1 LVIVE
6 WQASESI
13 MESTDATS
21 DHQRAED
28 ALRLN
33 ELRIEALLELNE
45 MADRPMQIII
55 DFSLEKAIELTRSK
69 AGYLAFLNEEETLL
83 TLHGWPKTGM
93 DQSAVEVAPQPYRL
107 AEMDRWAEA
116 VRRRGP
122 AITDHDAAHG
132 NLSPVRYMDV
142 PVFDG
147 DRIVAVAG
155 VGNKETPYD
164 ENDVRQLVLLT
175 TGTWRLVQRKQGEDQ
190 LRAAAEALCR
200 SEAYLAQAQRL
211 THTGTWV
218 DDGRMRPVYW
228 SEEHYRIFG
237 LDPQRGL
244 PSREGAL
251 ERIHPDDRDNVKQ
264 AFERAV
270 TYRVDSE
277 AEYRLVHSDGTVRYA
292 HSIGRPVLDSSGNLV
307 EIVGTTV
314 DVTERKRSAEALAL
328 TSFALNN
335 AHDAA
340 ALLNEHGRVLYVN
353 DEACRQSGYTR
364 DELLAMHVWDVNP
377 DFSPETWFDHWQTLK
392 TRQSV
397 TFESCHRSKDG
408 RSFPVE
414 ISARYVE
421 YEGAAFN
428 VAIVRDIT
436 ERKRA
441 EEALRRSEAYLA
453 EAQRLTHT
461 GSWATDPSTGPLYWS
476 EELYR
481 IFGLDPQEGI
491 PTRSRALER
500 IHPEDRD
507 KFIEAFNRGIREKID
522 VELDYRIVLPDAT
535 IKFVHGIGR
544 PVYNADGDLVE
555 IVGTTVD
562 NTERKR
568 AEGALRR
575 SEAYLSE
582 AQRLTHTGS
591 WADNG
596 DPVYWSE
603 EHYRIF
609 ALDPHQGLP
618 TREQVAERIHPDDRE
633 TVIRAF
639 QKVRLGNTDGEAFY
653 RIVLPDGTLKYAH
666 GIGHPVFDADGNFV
680 EMVGTTIDITE
691 RKRAEDER
699 ARLYQL
705 EADLAHINRV
715 SMMGELAA
723 SIAHE
728 VNQPLSGVVSNG
740 SACLRW
746 LAGDTPNLDEAREA
760 TRRIVRDGK
769 RAAEIIA
776 RIRALT
782 KRTTEHREKLNLN
795 ETIRE
800 ILLLVGDEAKKKSMN
815 IGTSFAEGLFPVVGD
830 RVQLQ
835 QVILNLVMNGMEAM
849 NTVTDR
855 PRELV
860 ITTRNADEGQ
870 VEVTIQDSGIG
881 LDPDQSARI
890 YDAFYTTKPTGMG
903 MGLSISRSI
912 LQAHGGRLWATAN
925 DGLGTTFH
933 FSLPKQQEEGNGEH
947 TRV

>member
-1 LVIVE
+1 MHTPDDITERNRVQE
-6 WQASESI
+6 
-13 MESTDATS
+13 T
-21 DHQRAED
+21 
-28 ALRLN
+28 LRLN
-33 ELRIEALLELNE
+33 ELRVQALLELNE
-45 MADRPMQIII
+45 MADQPMQMII
-55 DFSLEKAIELTRSK
+55 DFALERAIELTRSK
-69 AGYLAFLNEEETLL
+69 TGYLAFLNADETLL
-83 TLHGWPKTGM
+83 TMNWWPKAATGKC
-93 DQSAVEVAPQPYRL
+93 A
-107 AEMDRWAEA
+107 AEA
-116 VRRRGP
+116 AAPLYPVVETVRWQEAVCRRGP
-122 AITDHDAAHG
+122 VIANEEAPAGSFETGSAGDPGSWRH
-132 NLSPVRYMDV
+132 VDV

-147 DRIVAVAG
+147 ESIVAVAG
-155 VGNKETPYD
+155 VGSKETSYD
-164 ENDVRQLVLLT
+164 ENDVRQLMLLT
-175 TGTWRLVQRKQGEDQ
+175 TGTWRLVQRKQGEDR
-190 LRAAAEALCR
+190 LRATAEALRR

-211 THTGTWV
+211 THTGSWV
-218 DDGRMRPVYW
+218 DDGTMRPVYW
-228 SEEHYRIFG
+228 SDEHYRIFG
-237 LDPQRGL
+237 FDPQQAL
-244 PSREGAL
+244 PTREGAL
-251 ERIHPDDRDNVKQ
+251 ERIHADDRDKVRQ
-264 AFERAV
+264 AFERTV
-270 TYRVDSE
+270 SHRVDSE
-277 AEYRLVHSDGTVRYA
+277 AEYRLVHPDGTIRYA
-292 HSIGRPVLDSSGNLV
+292 HSIGHPVLDGNGNLV

-314 DVTERKRSAEALAL
+314 DVTERRRNAEALAL

-340 ALLNEHGRVLYVN
+340 ALLDEYGRILYVN

-377 DFSPETWFDHWQTLK
+377 DFSPERWSDHWQALR

-397 TFESCHRSKDG
+397 TFESCHRRKVG
-408 RSFPVE
+408 GAFPVE

-441 EEALRRSEAYLA
+441 EEALRRSESYLA

-461 GSWATDPSTGPLYWS
+461 GSWATDPTTGPLYWS

-522 VELDYRIVLPDAT
+522 VEVDYRIVLPDGT

-544 PVYNADGDLVE
+544 PVHSANGELVE
-555 IVGTTVD
+555 IVGTTIEI
-562 NTERKR
+562 TERKR
-568 AEGALRR
+568 AEDALRR

-596 DPVYWSE
+596 TPVYWSE

-609 ALDPHQGLP
+609 GLDPQQGLP
-618 TREQVAERIHPDDRE
+618 SREQVLERIHPDDRAM
-633 TVIRAF
+633 VVRAF
-639 QKVRLGNTDGEAFY
+639 DTVKLGKVDGEAHY
-653 RIVLPDGTLKYAH
+653 RIVMPDGTVKYAH
-666 GIGHPVFDADGNFV
+666 GIGHPSLDANGDFV
-680 EMVGTTIDITE
+680 EIVGTTVDVTE
-691 RKRAEDER
+691 RRRAEQER
-699 ARLYQL
+699 ARLHQL
-705 EADLAHINRV
+705 EADLAHLNRV
-715 SMMGELAA
+715 SVMGELTA

-746 LAGDTPNLDEAREA
+746 LAGDTPNLVEAREA
-760 TRRIVRDGK
+760 ARRIVRDGK

-782 KRTTEHREKLNLN
+782 KRTTEHRERLDLN
-795 ETIRE
+795 ETMRE
-800 ILLLVGDEAKKKSMN
+800 ILLLVGDEAKKKNVN
-815 IGTSFAEGLFPVVGD
+815 IGTCFAEGLFPVVGD

-835 QVILNLVMNGMEAM
+835 QVILNLVMNGIEAM
-849 NTVTDR
+849 NSVTDR

-860 ITTRNADEGQ
+860 ITSRNADEGQ

-881 LDPDQSARI
+881 LDPNQSARI
-890 YDAFYTTKPTGMG
+890 FDAFYTTKPSGMG

-925 DGLGTTFH
+925 DGPGTTFH
-933 FSLPKQQEEGNGEH
+933 FTLPKQEEEDH
-947 TRV
+947 AEQARA

>member
-1 LVIVE
+1 
-6 WQASESI
+6 
-13 MESTDATS
+13 MDATNEIAQ
-21 DHQRAED
+21 HLRIQE
-28 ALRLN
+28 ALHLN
-33 ELRIEALLELNE
+33 EMRLQALLELSE
-45 MADRPMQIII
+45 MADQPMQMII
-55 DFSLEKAIELTRSK
+55 DFALEKAIELTRSK
-69 AGYLAFLNEEETLL
+69 VGYLAFVNAEETLL
-83 TLHGWPKTGM
+83 TMHSWPKAATG
-93 DQSAVEVAPQPYRL
+93 SAVEASPQPSAT
-107 AEMDRWAEA
+107 AEGGRWQEA
-116 VRRRGP
+116 VRRRGSV
-122 AITDHDAAHG
+122 ITNQDAPLG
-132 NLSPVRYMDV
+132 TLEIGSPGDLGSLRYMDV

-147 DRIVAVAG
+147 ERIVVVAG

-164 ENDVRQLVLLT
+164 QNDERQLTLLIV
-175 TGTWRLVQRKQGEDQ
+175 GMWRLVQRKQGEDQ
-190 LRAAAEALCR
+190 LRATAEALRR

-211 THTGTWV
+211 THIGSWV
-218 DDGRMRPVYW
+218 DDGTMRPVYW

-237 LDPQRGL
+237 FDPQRGL
-244 PSREGAL
+244 PTREEAL
-251 ERIHPDDRDNVKQ
+251 ERIHPDDRDKVKQ

-270 TYRVDSE
+270 IYRVDSE
-277 AEYRLVHSDGTVRYA
+277 AEYRLIHPDGTVRYA
-292 HSIGRPVLDSSGNLV
+292 HSVGRPILNANRELV
-307 EIVGTTV
+307 EVVGTTA
-314 DVTERKRSAEALAL
+314 DITERKRTAEALAL

-340 ALLNEHGRVLYVN
+340 ALLDEHGRILYVN

-364 DELLAMHVWDVNP
+364 DELLAMDVWDVNP
-377 DFSPETWFDHWQTLK
+377 DFSPETWSDHWQTLK

-408 RSFPVE
+408 GAFPVE

-441 EEALRRSEAYLA
+441 EEALRRSESYLA

-461 GSWATDPSTGPLYWS
+461 GSWATDPTTGPLYWS

-481 IFGLDPQEGI
+481 IFGLDPQQGI

-522 VELDYRIVLPDAT
+522 VEVDYRIVLPDGT

-544 PVYNADGDLVE
+544 PVYNVDGELVE
-555 IVGTTVD
+555 IVGTTVEI
-562 NTERKR
+562 TERKR
-568 AEGALRR
+568 VEDALRR

-582 AQRLTHTGS
+582 AQRLTRTGS

-596 DPVYWSE
+596 SPVYWSE

-609 ALDPHQGLP
+609 GLDPRQGLP
-618 TREQVAERIHPDDRE
+618 SREQILERIHPDDRA
-633 TVIRAF
+633 TVLQAF
-639 QKVRLGNTDGEAFY
+639 EAVTQGDVAVEAYY
-653 RIVLPDGTLKYAH
+653 RIVLPDETVKYAH
-666 GIGHPVFDADGNFV
+666 GLGHPVWDANGNV
-680 EMVGTTIDITE
+680 LEMVGTTVDITE
-691 RKRAEDER
+691 RKRAEEQR
-699 ARLYQL
+699 TRLHQL
-705 EADLAHINRV
+705 EADLAHLNRV
-715 SMMGELAA
+715 SMMGELTA

-746 LAGDTPNLDEAREA
+746 LSGDAPNLEEAREA
-760 TRRIVRDGK
+760 ARRIVRDGK

-782 KRTTEHREKLNLN
+782 KRSTEHRERLDLN
-795 ETIRE
+795 ETMRD
-800 ILLLVGDEAKKKSMN
+800 ILMLVGDEAKKKGVN
-815 IGTSFAEGLFPVVGD
+815 IGTRFAEGLFQVVGD

-849 NTVTDR
+849 STVTDR

-860 ITTRNADEGQ
+860 ITSRNADEGQ
-870 VEVTIQDSGIG
+870 AEVTIQDSGIG

-903 MGLSISRSI
+903 MGLSICRSI

-925 DGLGTTFH
+925 DGPGTTFH
-933 FSLPKQQEEGNGEH
+933 FTLPKQQEENDAERA
-947 TRV
+947 RV